1 MKILDFGLAKIVGG
15 DGPSSDLSSA
25 PMEDGV
31 RRAGPIIGTAA
42 YMSPEQARGLPVDK
56 RTDIWAFGCV
66 LYEMLTGRVAFP
78 GDTISDSIAKI
89 LEREPDWSALPAATP
104 APIRRL
110 LLRCLT
116 KDPKQRLRDIGD
128 VRIEIDAIDEVLPGT
143 PDVQGAPAA
152 PANAWLKWLPWV
164 ALIALA
170 AGMVAWEVGRG
181 VPIEV
186 ASNPLANATFSRVTN
201 WEGTEEHAEISPD
214 GRFVAFLADQAG
226 ELDVWVSQ
234 VGTGR
239 FDNLTRDGPSMHTPG
254 NLLRSLGFNG
264 DGSEIWF
271 SLNGNPAQPK
281 ILMPLTGGTPR
292 PFLPRGH
299 STPSWSPNNARLAF
313 IDAIAK
319 GDPLYI
325 ADRIG
330 ANPLPVNVAPQG
342 QEPFVR
348 EGVHTHNPV
357 WSLDGEW
364 IYFVHGTGPT
374 GRMDVWRM
382 RPSGESPEQL
392 THQHVDVNFL
402 APLDLRTL
410 LYVGRAEDWSG
421 PWLWALDVE
430 SRVTR
435 RVTVGLEHYTSV
447 SASRDGSR
455 VVATV
460 ARPTAALWRIPLHDR
475 RIEDRDVQPYP
486 VSTERA
492 LAPRFAGTSLF
503 YLSLSTRGTGDGLW
517 HGQNGQEFEVT
528 RGSDGVLS
536 EPPAV
541 SPDGSRVAVVVR
553 QQGKRNLAV
562 MSADGTN
569 SRTLAASIEIQG
581 VAGQSAADWSP
592 DGTGIVAGGRD
603 AQGPGLFMIPVDG
616 GVPERLVAK
625 VAFNP
630 VWSPKGDWIVYATGF
645 GGAGGRSLLRGV
657 RPDGTEVPLPEV
669 EVRVGGAHRFLPNG
683 MGLVYLPNIETKDF
697 WLLDFATNTTRQL
710 THFSDRGFLNT
721 FDVTPDGKYLVFD
734 RTRQN
739 SDIVRIDLPAK

>member
-1 MKILDFGLAKIVGG
+1 MKG
-15 DGPSSDLSSA
+15 
-25 PMEDGV
+25 
-31 RRAGPIIGTAA
+31 
-42 YMSPEQARGLPVDK
+42 
-56 RTDIWAFGCV
+56 
-66 LYEMLTGRVAFP
+66 
-78 GDTISDSIAKI
+78 
-89 LEREPDWSALPAATP
+89 AL
-104 APIRRL
+104 
-110 LLRCLT
+110 
-116 KDPKQRLRDIGD
+116 
-128 VRIEIDAIDEVLPGT
+128 
-143 PDVQGAPAA
+143 AA
-152 PANAWLKWLPWV
+152 PANTWLKWLPWV
-164 ALIALA
+164 ALIALVS
-170 AGMVAWEVGRG
+170 GMVAWEGSRG

-201 WEGTEEHAEISPD
+201 WEGTGARRISPD
-214 GRFVAFLADQAG
+214 GRFVAFLADKAG

-239 FDNLTRDGPSMHTPG
+239 FDNLTRDGPPMRTPG

-271 SLNGNPAQPK
+271 SPNGNPAQPK

-292 PFLPRGH
+292 PFLPRGR
-299 STPSWSPNNARLAF
+299 STPSWSPDNARLAF
-313 IDAIAK
+313 IDALAK
-319 GDPLYI
+319 GDPLYV

-330 ANPLPVNVAPQG
+330 ANPLPVNVAPQN

-364 IYFVHGTGPT
+364 IYLVHGTGPT

-382 RPSGESPEQL
+382 KPSGESLEQL

-430 SRVTR
+430 SKVTR

-447 SASRDGSR
+447 SASRDGTR

-460 ARPTAALWRIPLHDR
+460 ARPTAGLWRIPLHDR

-517 HGQNGQEFEVT
+517 HGQNGHEFEVT

-592 DGTGIVAGGRD
+592 DGTAIVAGGRD

-630 VWSPKGDWIVYATGF
+630 VWSPKGDWIAFATGF

-657 RPDGTEVPLPEV
+657 RPDGTDVPLPEV

-683 MGLVYLPNIETKDF
+683 MGLVYLPNIEAADF

>member
-1 MKILDFGLAKIVGG
+1 
-15 DGPSSDLSSA
+15 
-25 PMEDGV
+25 
-31 RRAGPIIGTAA
+31 
-42 YMSPEQARGLPVDK
+42 
-56 RTDIWAFGCV
+56 
-66 LYEMLTGRVAFP
+66 
-78 GDTISDSIAKI
+78 
-89 LEREPDWSALPAATP
+89 
-104 APIRRL
+104 
-110 LLRCLT
+110 
-116 KDPKQRLRDIGD
+116 
-128 VRIEIDAIDEVLPGT
+128 
-143 PDVQGAPAA
+143 
-152 PANAWLKWLPWV
+152 V

-170 AGMVAWEVGRG
+170 AGMIAREAWRG
-181 VPIEV
+181 VPVEV
-186 ASNPLANATFSRVTN
+186 AGNPLANATFSHVTN
-201 WEGTEEHAEISPD
+201 WAGTEEHAEISPD
-214 GRFVAFLADQAG
+214 GRFVAFLADKAG

-234 VGTGR
+234 LGTGR
-239 FDNLTRDGPSMHTPG
+239 YDNLTLDGSPMRTPG

-271 SLNGNPAQPK
+271 SPTGNPAQHK
-281 ILMPLTGGTPR
+281 ILMPLTGGTSR
-292 PFLPRGH
+292 PFLSRGR
-299 STPSWSPNNARLAF
+299 STPSWSPDNARLAF
-313 IDAIAK
+313 IDAVAP

-330 ANPLPVNVAPQG
+330 ANPVPINVPPEG
-342 QEPFVR
+342 KEPFVR

-357 WSLDGEW
+357 WSPDGEW
-364 IYFVHGTGPT
+364 IYVVHGTGPT

-382 RPSGESPEQL
+382 KPTGASPEQL
-392 THQHVDVNFL
+392 THQHADVNFL
-402 APLDLRTL
+402 APLTVRTL
-410 LYVGRAEDWSG
+410 LYVARAEDWSG

-430 SRVTR
+430 SKVTR
-435 RVTVGLEHYTSV
+435 RVTMGLEHYTSV

-460 ARPTAALWRIPLHDR
+460 ATPTAGLWRVPLHNR

-486 VSTERA
+486 VANERA

-517 HGQNGQEFEVT
+517 HGQNGQAFEVT
-528 RGSDGVLS
+528 KGADGVLS

-553 QQGKRNLAV
+553 QQGKRSLAV

-592 DGTGIVAGGRD
+592 DGTRIVAGGRD

-616 GVPERLVAK
+616 GLPARLVAK
-625 VAFNP
+625 DAFNP

-657 RPDGTEVPLPEV
+657 RPDGTDVQLPDV

-683 MGLVYLPNIETKDF
+683 MGLVYLPSMETKDF
-697 WLLDFATNTTRQL
+697 WLLDFATNTTRQF

-721 FDVTPDGKYLVFD
+721 FDVTPDGQYLVFD

-739 SDIVRIDLPAK
+739 SDIVRIDLLAK